1 MTNAVMLSV
10 FQAFGLVIFFL
21 GMQGMVFLPLTIAYE
36 VWKKRFLRLAL
47 PFDGTVSVLVPAYN
61 EEKTIRASIASILA
75 SDYPKLEVIVIN
87 DGSTDGTEDAIS
99 DLIKAGSIMYIRKAN
114 GGKASALNAGI
125 EAAGGEIVVFTD
137 ADSVFLPDTIKK
149 MVRWFAVPSI
159 DAVCGNDAPLHPST
173 PVQKFLAVT
182 THIGTGFVRRALTL
196 LRCLPIITGNLG
208 AVRTR
213 VLREINGF
221 REIWGEDLEITF
233 RLHKSGKRIVFDPEP
248 KVMAECP
255 GTLTGLWKQRVRWI
269 RSYIKIAFLHR
280 DLFFNPRYRPF
291 SFYLPVNFMN
301 MAVLPLLQIVML
313 VLIPWAYLSGH
324 LYFSGA
330 VEVLSY
336 LGVTFFF
343 LIAVWS
349 IAIDTDFNDFI
360 YLPYGLLILPLSYFY
375 NMVAAYSWLK
385 ELTGAEERWAKIE
398 RGKTMPW
405 RKKRWEYALAGACLF
420 ALPLAGLYYYNGIS
434 NHRVA
439 RYQVSTYYW
448 GKVKKVPLPD
458 EMSLGVSTH
467 FDAWGDWRKA
477 ITNILERGD
486 TGLSEVVGVGAGRP
500 EWAYFK
506 WKKHETDW
514 SNHQKEAREDLLL
527 TAASAFHRAGFK
539 VAALVD
545 IFGPRYIKEHPG
557 TGAVGFDGKV
567 NGEQPGFMEIV
578 EGDYGRLVLE
588 MIDYVGRN
596 YPVDIIDLTEMT
608 YYTYSYGEKDLK
620 SYAAFSKR
628 PDWPRTR
635 DGRVNRDDPTIWE
648 WRSALMEGFIKKAAA
663 IAHRRHK
670 KLYVDVPVSWADF
683 KRNGRDSGLDYRRV
697 LKHADNIVVWNY
709 FHLEG
714 KSPEVCEDISRY
726 LVENLPRDSFYVSI
740 GLWGKNEPMDPRT
753 LFEGLTNT
761 MRGGVRRIW
770 ITPDSLVTEGHWDE
784 VRAALG
790 GNRTSNVS
798 PPQSRPF

>member
-1 MTNAVMLSV
+1 MTNAVIFSV
-10 FQAFGLVIFFL
+10 FQAFGVVIFFL

-36 VWKKRFLRLAL
+36 VWKKRFLRSVP
-47 PFDGTVSVLVPAYN
+47 PFDGTVTVLVPAYN

-99 DLIKAGSIMYIRKAN
+99 DLIKEGSIRYIRKAN

-125 EAAGGEIVVFTD
+125 EAASGEIVVFTD
-137 ADSVFLPDTIKK
+137 ADSLFLPDTIKK
-149 MVRWFAVPSI
+149 MVRWFAAPSI

-182 THIGTGFVRRALTL
+182 THIGTGFVRRALAL
-196 LRCLPIITGNLG
+196 MRCLPIITGNLG

-213 VLREINGF
+213 VLREIKGF

-255 GTLTGLWKQRVRWI
+255 GTLAGLWKQRVRWI
-269 RSYIKIAFLHR
+269 RSYIKITFLHR
-280 DLFFNPRYRPF
+280 DLFFNPRFSPF

-324 LYFSGA
+324 LYFSGTI
-330 VEVLSY
+330 EVLSY

-349 IAIDTDFNDFI
+349 IAIDMDFNDLV

-375 NMVAAYSWLK
+375 NMVAAYSWWK

-398 RGKTMPW
+398 RRKIIPG
-405 RKKRWEYALAGACLF
+405 RKKRWEYVLAGTCLV
-420 ALPLAGLYYYNGIS
+420 AVPLAVLYYYTGVS
-434 NHRVA
+434 GHRMA

-448 GKVKKVPLPD
+448 GKVKRAPRSN

-467 FDAWGDWRKA
+467 FDAWSDWRKA
-477 ITNILERGD
+477 ISNVLERGD
-486 TGLSEVVGVGAGRP
+486 IGLSEVVGVSAGRP
-500 EWAYFK
+500 DWAYFK
-506 WKKHETDW
+506 WKGHGPDW
-514 SNHQKEAREDLLL
+514 SNHQKGAREDLLL
-527 TAASAFHRAGFK
+527 TASSAFHRAGFK

-545 IFGPRYIKEHPG
+545 IFGPRYIKDHPG

-567 NGEQPGFMEIV
+567 NGEQPGFMEVV
-578 EGDYGRLVLE
+578 EGDYGKRL
-588 MIDYVGRN
+588 
-596 YPVDIIDLTEMT
+596 
-608 YYTYSYGEKDLK
+608 
-620 SYAAFSKR
+620 
-628 PDWPRTR
+628 DWPRTR
-635 DGRVNRDDPTIWE
+635 NGRVDRDDPSIWE
-648 WRSALMEGFIKKAAA
+648 WRSALMEGFIKKAAE

-670 KLYVDVPVSWADF
+670 KLYVDVPISWADF
-683 KRNGRDSGLDYRRV
+683 RRNGKDSGLDYRRV
-697 LKHADNIVVWNY
+697 LRHADNIVVWNY
-709 FHLEG
+709 FYLEG
-714 KSPEVCEDISRY
+714 KSPKVSEAISRY
-726 LVENLPRDSFYVSI
+726 LVENLPRDSFYVSL
-740 GLWGKNEPMDPRT
+740 GLWGKKDPMDPRT
-753 LFEGLTNT
+753 LSQGLTNAI
-761 MRGGVRRIW
+761 RGGAKRIW
-770 ITPDSLVTEGHWDE
+770 ITPDSLVTEEHWDE
-784 VRAALG
+784 VRSALG
-790 GNRTSNVS
+790 GKR
-798 PPQSRPF
+798 R